1 MGDQSGGDK
10 STCLLVAD
18 IYSFFYFGV
27 PFSRLLSTVDEYIF
41 HEYIFYIGPPIFSMK
56 YFEYIYLFTRLQ
68 VFDWEF
74 FFFVQNN
81 YSLIYG

>member
-27 PFSRLLSTVDEYIF
+27 PFSRLLSTVDEY
-41 HEYIFYIGPPIFSMK
+41 GPPILSMK
-56 YFEYIYLFTRLQ
+56 YFEYVYLFTRLQ

-74 FFFVQNN
+74 FFLVHNN
-81 YSLIYG
+81 